1 MIPLTQTLVP
11 EVELWVEATELL
23 PQQSDLPPTSA
34 WQTWFNIWLR
44 ELAPTASPIGRYEIN
59 LLLTNDV
66 TIQELNATYRHQDTP
81 TDVLAFAAQE
91 TKIPGAQTIY
101 QTSPIPLGDLI
112 ISVETAQRQRHNDNY
127 SLIQELTWL
136 AAHGLLHLLGWDHPD
151 DAALQ
156 NMLEKQHSLLK
167 CIDLT
172 F

>member
-1 MIPLTQTLVP
+1 MTQTLVP

-23 PQQSDLPPTSA
+23 PKQPDLPPTSA

-66 TIQELNATYRHQDTP
+66 TIQELNATYRHQDKP

-91 TKIPGAQTIY
+91 TEIPGAQTIY

-127 SLIQELTWL
+127 SLIQELAWL